1 MTETSSV
8 KYSVVAI
15 GKFEGVHRGHQ
26 KILQRLNSVAKKNS
40 YKAIVLTFENNPL
53 SVLKPEACPLP
64 LMSPKQR
71 QEALIDRG
79 VQEVFM
85 IPFTKDLASQT
96 PEEFVQTYLVN
107 KLHAKHVIVGD
118 DFRFGSEASGDS
130 KTLEAIGKE
139 HNFTVEVIAE
149 VADAEAGRVSS
160 TLIRDELAKGNVA
173 FAAQLLGHLH
183 RVRGVVVQ
191 GDARGRELGFPT
203 ANLGPKTGAKTLE
216 GMVPADGV
224 YAGYALVGEN
234 SYPAAISVGNNPTFT
249 PTGQSR
255 VEAYLLDF
263 SGDLY
268 GQTIEVLFA
277 DYIRPTLTFNSV
289 EDLITQMHADVES
302 CRVALSL

>member
-71 QEALIDRG
+71 QEALIGRG

-149 VADAEAGRVSS
+149 VTDAEAGRVSS
-160 TLIRDELAKGNVA
+160 TLIREELAKGNVA
-173 FAAQLLGHLH
+173 FAAKLLGHLH
-183 RVRGVVVQ
+183 SVRGVVVQ

>member
-1 MTETSSV
+1 MTQQSAMQDT
-8 KYSVVAI
+8 VVAI

-26 KILQRLNSVAKKNS
+26 KILQRLNAVAQDNNYKSV
-40 YKAIVLTFENNPL
+40 VLTFENNPL
-53 SVLKPEACPLP
+53 SVLRPEACPLP
-64 LMSPKQR
+64 LMSPRQR
-71 QEALIDRG
+71 EEALIGRG

-96 PEEFVQTYLVN
+96 PEEFVQTYLVH

-149 VADAEAGRVSS
+149 VTDAEAGRVSS
-160 TLIRDELAKGNVA
+160 TQIREELSKGNVA
-173 FAAQLLGHLH
+173 FAAKLLGHMH
-183 RVRGVVVQ
+183 SVRGIVVQ

-203 ANLGPKTGAKTLE
+203 ANLGPESGTKNLE

-224 YAGYALVGEN
+224 YAGYAKVGKN

-255 VEAYLLDF
+255 VEAFLLDF

-277 DYIRPTLTFNSV
+277 AYIRPTLTFNSV
-289 EDLITQMHADVES
+289 EDLVAQMHTDVES
-302 CRVALSL
+302 CRIALSH

>member
-149 VADAEAGRVSS
+149 VTDAEAGRVSS
-160 TLIRDELAKGNVA
+160 TLIREELAKGNVA

-183 RVRGVVVQ
+183 SVRGVVVQ
-191 GDARGRELGFPT
+191 GDASGRELGFPT